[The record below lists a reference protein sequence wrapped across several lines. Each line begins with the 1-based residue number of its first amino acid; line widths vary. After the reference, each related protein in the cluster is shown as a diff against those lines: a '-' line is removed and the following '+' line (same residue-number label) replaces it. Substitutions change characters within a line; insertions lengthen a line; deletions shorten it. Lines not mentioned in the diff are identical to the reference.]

1 MLLMYEYFKQ
11 EKLYRFE
18 PYTANWGKKK
28 GNKKK
33 NLNSSLPA
41 NPWLIIKLHY
51 HIQNKL
57 TLPFSTL

>member
-33 NLNSSLPA
+33 KIKFQSSSKSVA
-41 NPWLIIKLHY
+41 NYKI
-51 HIQNKL
+51 
-57 TLPFSTL
+57 TLSYTK